1 MAWLGGL
8 ADLAS
13 DLKAKKDMEEASL
26 EPERKSKTEKLDSEI
41 VERLQQ
47 SCNLNESEIQAR
59 YEEFNKMFPEK
70 KGTRTIGY

>member
-13 DLKAKKDMEEASL
+13 DLKAKKDMEESL
-26 EPERKSKTEKLDSEI
+26 EPGGGKSKTEKLDSEI

-70 KGTRTIGY
+70 KGTGTIDH

>member
-13 DLKAKKDMEEASL
+13 DLKAKKDMEESL
-26 EPERKSKTEKLDSEI
+26 EPGGKSKTEKLDSEI

-47 SCNLNESEIQAR
+47 SCNLNESV
-59 YEEFNKMFPEK
+59 
-70 KGTRTIGY
+70 T

>member
-13 DLKAKKDMEEASL
+13 DLKAKKDMEESL
-26 EPERKSKTEKLDSEI
+26 EPKPKPKTEKLDDEI

>member
-47 SCNLNESEIQAR
+47 SCNLSESEIQAR

-70 KGTRTIGY
+70 KGTETIGY

>member
-70 KGTRTIGY
+70 KGTGTIGH

>member
-26 EPERKSKTEKLDSEI
+26 EPEKKSKTEKLDSEI